1 MELIIGFYATGIV
14 VLSLTLWRIRKY
26 LAYCKLIEELGDTY
40 VYGNFDNSNTTN
52 YTDCVSH
59 SWIINNVVLKKHGKL
74 GQRFQDH
81 MFHDTYATM
90 IWFSLTLG
98 ISILILGV
106 VLVRS
111 IQVAG
116 TFLIIFLIGAF
127 AILGSGD
134 AKDSEDLLAMLQTH
148 KIKDLQLH
156 DYTYAI
162 IALGSIKKR
171 NILSAIIGTIL
182 VISAPYGEVILT
194 LASWTIATL
203 TAYLILNPTL
213 FLSEFSMPI
222 AILYLTAAW
231 PLLVFI
237 IIYVAQKAKG
247 SRGETHYTL
256 SRPNSTSLEEH
267 A

>member
-1 MELIIGFYATGIV
+1 MELIIGFYATGII
-14 VLSLTLWRIRKY
+14 VLSFTLWRIRKY
-26 LAYCKLIEELGDTY
+26 LTYCKFIEELGDAY
-40 VYGNFDNSNTTN
+40 VYGSFDDSNTTN

-59 SWIINNVVLKKHGKL
+59 SWIMNNVVLKKHGKL

-81 MFHDTYATM
+81 MFDNTYATM

-98 ISILILGV
+98 IGILILGV

-111 IQVAG
+111 IQMAG
-116 TFLIIFLIGAF
+116 MLLIIFLIGAF

-134 AKDSEDLLAMLQTH
+134 AKDSEDLLAMLQTQ
-148 KIKDLQLH
+148 KIEDLQLH
-156 DYTYAI
+156 DYSYAI
-162 IALGSIKKR
+162 FALGSIKKR
-171 NILSAIIGTIL
+171 DILSAIIGMIL

-203 TAYLILNPTL
+203 TVYFILNPTL
-213 FLSEFSMPI
+213 FLSEFSIPM

-231 PLLVFI
+231 PILVFI
-237 IIYVAQKAKG
+237 IVSVAQKAKG
-247 SRGETHYTL
+247 SRGETHYNL
-256 SRPNSTSLEEH
+256 FKPNSTSLEEH